1 MSDAVH
7 KLSFEPFGEAES
19 APVPTGREYPV
30 DQPDTPWLESL
41 HRLEI
46 LDTEPEERL
55 DAIVRMAAAQMHADL
70 ASIDFVDIHR
80 VWSKSIWNSRL
91 FHPQLR
97 QFPRENSF
105 AEQIVQTGAMLLVP
119 DMQADHRPHGFYR
132 PDAVLQMRFF
142 AGVPIQ
148 CSNGITLGALCLAG
162 AEPRAA
168 LTQEE
173 ILALEN
179 LASLITDQLELRS
192 LRAVTQNP
200 ITQNQAT
207 EARSP
212 DVQRTTTALAA
223 SEVWPTP
230 EELQFAL
237 DREQLV
243 LFYQPE
249 VEIATGR
256 IVGLEALIRWKHPR
270 RGLLA
275 PQNFI
280 PHAEENGMILPIGDW
295 GLAHACRQLQTWK
308 KDRPWLESLRVCVNL
323 SARQFTRHGLA
334 DQIESLLSS
343 TGLRAHHL
351 GLEMTESTLIPSIGT
366 TVSVLNSLQRL
377 GVSLHMDDFGTGYSS
392 LSHLHRFP
400 FDVLKVDRSFVKRMT
415 MGTQPLQ
422 IVKTILELARV
433 LGMDVVAEGIETE
446 EQRALLHKLG
456 CRFGQGYLFSPPL
469 PADALEQLLESPET
483 RIGFTTKDVSPLSIS

>member
-1 MSDAVH
+1 MPDAVY
-7 KLSFEPFGEAES
+7 KLAFHATADAEARPECA
-19 APVPTGREYPV
+19 APSEEQLRRETLRKL
-30 DQPDTPWLESL
+30 Q
-41 HRLEI
+41 I

-55 DAIVRMAAAQMHADL
+55 DSIVRMAAAHMGAEL
-70 ASIDFVDIHR
+70 ASIDFLDGQRI
-80 VWSKSIWNSRL
+80 WSKSLWNT
-91 FHPQLR
+91 QLR
-97 QFPRENSF
+97 QFPREESF
-105 AEQIVQTGAMLLVP
+105 AEQIVRTGSMLLVA
-119 DMQADHRPHGFYR
+119 DMQAVNRPRGFYR
-132 PDAVLQMRFF
+132 PDTVMQVRFF

-148 CSNGITLGALCLAG
+148 CSNGVTLGALCVAG
-162 AEPRAA
+162 TQPRAQI
-168 LTQEE
+168 TQDE

-179 LASLITDQLELRS
+179 LASLVSDQLELRS
-192 LRAVTQNP
+192 LRAGTQSTSAETHRRVAESASVAP
-200 ITQNQAT
+200 ASVAPAPVVSGGM
-207 EARSP
+207 E
-212 DVQRTTTALAA
+212 A
-223 SEVWPTP
+223 SEDWPTAA
-230 EELQFAL
+230 ELQYAL
-237 DREQLV
+237 DRDQFV

-270 RGLLA
+270 RGLLS
-275 PQNFI
+275 PQSFI

-295 GLAHACRQLQTWK
+295 GLAHACRQLQAWK
-308 KDRPWLESLRVCVNL
+308 QDRPWLDSLRVCVNL

-334 DQIESLLSS
+334 DQIESLLQT

-422 IVKTILELARV
+422 IVKTILELARI

-456 CRFGQGYLFSPPL
+456 CRFGQGYLFSRPL
-469 PADALEQLLESPET
+469 AANEMEKLLESPET
-483 RIGFTTKDVSPLSIS
+483 RIGFSTADGRATA